1 MATADCRGCGMEA
14 SAGSRFLAGVVRGWD
29 WGWEFG
35 PEAAVLAAVE
45 TVAEFRDREED
56 EELFWI
62 FRRSKILEVSSEK
75 DESFELE
82 GDDDEDRMEDEEA
95 GDSQSD

>member
-1 MATADCRGCGMEA
+1 M
-14 SAGSRFLAGVVRGWD
+14 
-29 WGWEFG
+29 
-35 PEAAVLAAVE
+35 E
-45 TVAEFRDREED
+45 TVAEFRDIEED

-82 GDDDEDRMEDEEA
+82 GDDDEDRVEDEEA
-95 GDSQSD
+95 GDKSQSD

>member
-1 MATADCRGCGMEA
+1 M
-14 SAGSRFLAGVVRGWD
+14 
-29 WGWEFG
+29 
-35 PEAAVLAAVE
+35 AAVE
-45 TVAEFRDREED
+45 TVAEFRDIEED

-95 GDSQSD
+95 DDKSQSD

>member
-1 MATADCRGCGMEA
+1 M
-14 SAGSRFLAGVVRGWD
+14 
-29 WGWEFG
+29 
-35 PEAAVLAAVE
+35 AAVE
-45 TVAEFRDREED
+45 TVAEFRDIEED

-82 GDDDEDRMEDEEA
+82 GDDDEDRVEDEEA
-95 GDSQSD
+95 GDKSQSD

>member
-1 MATADCRGCGMEA
+1 M
-14 SAGSRFLAGVVRGWD
+14 
-29 WGWEFG
+29 
-35 PEAAVLAAVE
+35 E
-45 TVAEFRDREED
+45 TVAEFRDIEED

-95 GDSQSD
+95 DDKSQSD

>member
-1 MATADCRGCGMEA
+1 MEA
-14 SAGSRFLAGVVRGWD
+14 TTGSRFLAGVIRGW
-29 WGWEFG
+29 GWRFG
-35 PEAAVLAAVE
+35 PVAAVLAAVE
-45 TVAEFRDREED
+45 TVAEFRDIEED

-82 GDDDEDRMEDEEA
+82 GDEDEDRMEDEEA
-95 GDSQSD
+95 DDKSQSD

>member
-1 MATADCRGCGMEA
+1 M
-14 SAGSRFLAGVVRGWD
+14 
-29 WGWEFG
+29 
-35 PEAAVLAAVE
+35 E
-45 TVAEFRDREED
+45 TVAEFRDIEED

-62 FRRSKILEVSSEK
+62 FRRSKILEVSSGK

-95 GDSQSD
+95 DDKSQSD